1 MSLNEE
7 YIMDVLYTTKFMCIY
22 IHIYLQLCV
31 CVCCALAFAAH
42 VNILGV
48 EQKPNGA
55 AVCEIFYIYVRVQ

>member
-1 MSLNEE
+1 
-7 YIMDVLYTTKFMCIY
+7 MDVLYTTKFMCIY

-31 CVCCALAFAAH
+31 CVCCALAQVQAFAAH